1 MDIDYLLSEAG
12 EASRKTKTVKPRKL
26 SLGKARN
33 KARVMDVQATM
44 ADTLDSIGKY
54 QTISI
59 EDFVNAQNAGKVPIM
74 VRRCIARVQPKMRK
88 NQDYDASFASA
99 IQICTWVFQR
109 HGFIR
114 KGSRNYALNG
124 KGSARN
130 KYHRSRKDSS
140 RFEQQ
145 FSRLYNS
152 VFNPKKA
159 SKDNMRVVQLG
170 KAFKT
175 NDKWASIA

>member
-1 MDIDYLLSEAG
+1 MDIDYLLNEAG
-12 EASRKTKTVKPRKL
+12 EASGKTKTVRPRKM
-26 SLGKARN
+26 SLRKTQV
-33 KARVMDVQATM
+33 KARVMDIQSTM
-44 ADTLDSIGKY
+44 ADTLDGIGKY

-59 EDFVNAQNAGKVPIM
+59 EDFVDAQNNSKVPIM

-88 NQDYDASFASA
+88 SQGYDASFASA

-114 KGSRNYALNG
+114 KGSRSYAMNK
-124 KGSARN
+124 KGQDRN
-130 KYHRSRKDSS
+130 TFHRHRKDSS

-170 KAFKT
+170 KAFKA
-175 NDKWASIA
+175 NDKWSSIA